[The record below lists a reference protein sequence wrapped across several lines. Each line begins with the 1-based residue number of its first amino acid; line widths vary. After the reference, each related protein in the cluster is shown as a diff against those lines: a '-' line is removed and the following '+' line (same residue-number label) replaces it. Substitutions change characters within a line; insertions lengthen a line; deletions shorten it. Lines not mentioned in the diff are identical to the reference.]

1 VTFVGAVIDPRF
13 REVVPFFE
21 AAARRISDRGRGL
34 ARLPCPAAGE
44 QAMEDGLLTDTGET
58 CTFSVDAIH
67 SVFAVTE
74 QLVLVDR
81 RIYLHAQRAN
91 RGMECSGSQPSM
103 NTVRS
108 RNARSGARRSAQGV
122 AQSGRQP
129 RASWRCCQR
138 ERYEHQS
145 Y

>member
-21 AAARRISDRGRGL
+21 AAAKRISDRGRGL

-67 SVFAVTE
+67 SVFAVAE
-74 QLVLVDR
+74 QFVLVDR
-81 RIYLHAQRAN
+81 RIYLHAQRAH
-91 RGMECSGSQPSM
+91 RGMECSRSQPS
-103 NTVRS
+103 TKRPVEKCSFQCTSLDPGRRAIRS
-108 RNARSGARRSAQGV
+108 TTARVMAML
-122 AQSGRQP
+122 P
-129 RASWRCCQR
+129 KRAI
-138 ERYEHQS
+138 
-145 Y
+145 